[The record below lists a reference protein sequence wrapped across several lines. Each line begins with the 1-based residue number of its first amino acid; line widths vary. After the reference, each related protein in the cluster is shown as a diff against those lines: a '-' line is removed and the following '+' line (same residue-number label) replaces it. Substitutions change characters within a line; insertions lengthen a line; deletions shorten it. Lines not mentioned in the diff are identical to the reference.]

1 MARIRSIKP
10 EFFTSLSIADLSV
23 PARLHFIGLW
33 THVDDDGR
41 ALDDARLLKAAIW
54 PLDDSMTN
62 VKVAK
67 LQDELEAHG
76 RIIRYEADGRRCIQI
91 VGWHHQKINRKRI
104 DPILRAAKLMLP
116 KADWDQPIES
126 WACLRPSTPDG
137 PPILGPT
144 PYRNLFLNTGH
155 GTLGWTQAAGSAS
168 ILADIMDGKTPEI
181 LMQGLTFG
189 R

>member
-91 VGWHHQKINRKRI
+91 VGWHHQKIDRKR
-104 DPILRAAKLMLP
+104 DSSLP
-116 KADWDQPIES
+116 APRGIVETSANDQRSNDEGS
-126 WACLRPSTPDG
+126 SPDLG
-137 PPILGPT
+137 ILGPVSRDPDLDLPCSSSNGSSYAT
-144 PYRNLFLNTGH
+144 TDSAETSR
-155 GTLGWTQAAGSAS
+155 GW
-168 ILADIMDGKTPEI
+168 
-181 LMQGLTFG
+181 
-189 R
+189 